1 MTILE
6 IFAVFGVPSLLLA
19 IGIAALLVA
28 RAGTPMKPHPGE

>member
-19 IGIAALLVA
+19 IGVTALLVA
-28 RAGTPMKPHPGE
+28 RSGAQTDAHPGE